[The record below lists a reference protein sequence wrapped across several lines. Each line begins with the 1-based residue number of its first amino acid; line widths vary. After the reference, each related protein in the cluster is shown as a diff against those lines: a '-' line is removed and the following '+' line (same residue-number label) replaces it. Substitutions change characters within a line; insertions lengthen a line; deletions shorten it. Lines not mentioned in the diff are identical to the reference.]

1 MSSCRALVLV
11 LLAATST
18 SALAAEQLSYGP
30 TPAWVT
36 PHAIPAT
43 ANAPAEAPIAVLL
56 SDQQIRFEPGKTTTY
71 AETAIK
77 IQNGQGLAAGNI
89 SIPWDPTT
97 DTVTVHKLLIRRGTE
112 TIDVL
117 KNGQTFTILRR
128 EQNLDAATL
137 DGQLTANIQ
146 PEGLQEGDVLVFATS
161 AEHRDP
167 VLKGHVE
174 SQFANWN
181 GVPFKAA
188 RVRLVWPEDM
198 KLKVQ
203 RANLPSSAAVRT
215 GGQTSLEIALDDVQ
229 PLIVPKGAPLRFSVG
244 RYGEASDFSSWA
256 EVAELIRPHFRSA
269 SIIPSS
275 GPLRDEVE
283 KIRMA
288 GDQRSQ
294 VEQALALVQ
303 NRVRYVALLMGQG
316 GYVPASAESTWSR
329 RFGDCKAKTAL
340 LVGILRELG
349 IEAEPVL
356 VNTSVG
362 DVLPDRLPMLGVF
375 DHVLVRAKV
384 GGKTYWLDGTRTA
397 DASLEQIAVPYYR
410 WGLPLDTGGKL
421 VPIVPPPLTV
431 PDTDVSVAIDATKGI
446 YAPAP
451 FKVDRTLRGDLAV
464 TTYSLLSK
472 LAPAQVDETQKQ
484 FWKGVYDYVTVKE
497 AKYAFD
503 KEKSELRLS
512 MNGEAKI
519 EWDDGWFYVPNSNIA
534 YEPDFERTAG
544 IHRDAPYAL
553 GYPSFERSHVEIRLP
568 PSYPSTLQK
577 PPAPVHE
584 TLAGV
589 EYARTVTM
597 KDHAIVLDRTERTI
611 SPEVGYKDALAAAAR
626 LKALSDEDV
635 YLRVPGNYRMTDAD
649 TKARLSEKPASTEA
663 YIDRGLVYL
672 DERKYDQA
680 IADFT
685 EAHKLDPR
693 DVWSL
698 ADRALAYVW
707 KQDFKSAEKDLTAA
721 AAIDPGNAVALR
733 ARGLMAE
740 FKGDIAGALETYNNM
755 LKKKPDDNWVRLR
768 RIGVRMQQGKRD
780 EALHDLN
787 ALLATDPQNVLAL
800 GKRAYILAD
809 KEDWAAAEKDIA
821 AALSADPA
829 NADALATKAVI
840 AMHRKDYDAALGY
853 TSKALEGDPDN
864 YLARS
869 LQAQLRKRE
878 GGEKAAVQ
886 AFDEAI
892 ARSPDDTVALL
903 SRALVNIEA
912 KDFEAAEKDI
922 ARVLA
927 LNPSDPL
934 AMQSQGELAMAKGN
948 YKAAVETFS
957 HGLSA
962 FPGNSRMWARRAE
975 AYRQLGKYDSALAD
989 TDAALKAGLVSPA
1002 LRLLRINILMQKGD
1016 LAATDAE
1023 IGRLTEENPASEFA
1037 MVAAGKAYSAIG
1049 KREKAMQSFDR
1060 ALSINPVPY
1069 IYINRSQ
1076 VRPFEDLQGRL
1087 ADLDEALKID
1097 PNYEETLAEKARI
1110 LSRAGRHTEAIA
1122 LYDRATQVALDSSDL
1137 QLGRAIALE
1146 RAGRSAEAKAAFASE
1161 RERAKTAG
1169 DFNRLCWVKAI
1180 NDVALQSA
1188 LEDCQSAL
1196 RLDPD
1201 NRGASESIGM
1211 ALLKLGKLEEAR
1223 DAYSDAIA
1231 KKLGADAYMGRAMV
1245 RARLGDKE
1253 GAQADAAEA
1262 RRLRPD
1268 IDDTFAEYGL
1278 KL

>member
-18 SALAAEQLSYGP
+18 SALASEQLSYGP
-30 TPAWVT
+30 PPAWVT

-203 RANLPSSAAVRT
+203 RANLPSSAAVRA

-275 GPLRDEVE
+275 GALRDEVE
-283 KIRMA
+283 KIRKA
-288 GDQRSQ
+288 GNQRSQ

-356 VNTSVG
+356 VNTSIG

-384 GGKTYWLDGTRTA
+384 GGKTYWLDGTRTG

-431 PDTDVSVAIDATKGI
+431 PDTEVSVAIDATNGI
-446 YAPAP
+446 YSPAP
-451 FKVDRTLRGDLAV
+451 FRVERTLRGDLAV
-464 TTYSLLSK
+464 ATYSLLSK
-472 LAPAQVDETQKQ
+472 LAPAQLDETQKQ

-503 KEKSELRLS
+503 KEKSELSLS

-568 PSYPSTLQK
+568 PSFPPTLQN

-589 EYARTVTM
+589 EYARTLAM
-597 KDHAIVLDRTERTI
+597 KNHVLTLDRTERTI
-611 SPEVGYKDALAAAAR
+611 LPEIGYRDALAAAAR

-649 TKARLSEKPASTEA
+649 TKARLSEKPASTQA

-672 DERKYDQA
+672 NDGKYEEA
-680 IADFT
+680 INDFT
-685 EAHKLDPR
+685 EAHELDPKNA
-693 DVWSL
+693 WSL
-698 ADRALAYVW
+698 ANRALAYTW
-707 KQDFKSAEKDLTAA
+707 KRDFKSAEKDLLDV
-721 AAIDPGNAVALR
+721 AAIDPENFVALR
-733 ARGLMAE
+733 ARGLIAE
-740 FKGDIAGALETYNNM
+740 FRGDFAGALATYD
-755 LKKKPDDNWVRLR
+755 KIIAKDSDDNWVRLR
-768 RIGVRMQQGKRD
+768 RISLRMQQGKRD
-780 EALHDLN
+780 EALRDVN
-787 ALLATDPQNVLAL
+787 AVIATDPQNVSAL

-809 KEDWAAAEKDIA
+809 KEDWAAAEKDLA
-821 AALSADPA
+821 AALTADPA
-829 NADALATKAVI
+829 NSDALATKAVI
-840 AMHRKDYDAALGY
+840 AMHRKDYDAAAGFL
-853 TSKALEGDPDN
+853 SKALDGDPDN
-864 YLARS
+864 YVARA
-869 LQAQLRKRE
+869 LQGQLLKRD
-878 GGEKAAVQ
+878 GGDKAAVK
-886 AFDEAI
+886 AFDEAV
-892 ARSPDDTVALL
+892 ARSPDDTFALL
-903 SRALVNIEA
+903 GRALANIEA
-912 KDFEAAEKDI
+912 KDFDAAEKDI
-922 ARVLA
+922 ARVLE
-927 LNPSDPL
+927 LKPSDPL
-934 AMQSQGELAMAKGN
+934 GMQAQGELELARGS

-957 HGLSA
+957 RGLGV
-962 FPGNSRMWARRAE
+962 FPGNGRMLSQRAQ
-975 AYRQLGKYDSALAD
+975 AYHRLGEYDLALAD
-989 TDAALKAGLVSPA
+989 TDAAVKAGLASPSI
-1002 LRLLRINILMQKGD
+1002 RLLRINILAQKGD
-1016 LAATDAE
+1016 LSGAGAE
-1023 IGRLTEENPASEFA
+1023 IGRLTEENPTSEFA

-1049 KREKAMQSFDR
+1049 MQQKAMQSFDR
-1060 ALSINPVPY
+1060 AIAINPVPY

-1076 VRPFEDLQGRL
+1076 VRPFTDVEGKL
-1087 ADLDEALKID
+1087 ADLDAALKID
-1097 PNYEETLAEKARI
+1097 PNYEETLAEKARV
-1110 LSRAGRHTEAIA
+1110 LSRAGRHAEAIE
-1122 LYDRATQVALDSSDL
+1122 LYDRAIKLALEPRDL
-1137 QLGRAIALE
+1137 QLGKAVALE
-1146 RAGRSAEAKAAFASE
+1146 RAGRFAEAKAIFESE
-1161 RERAKTAG
+1161 DERAKTAG

-1188 LEDCQSAL
+1188 LEDCRSAL
-1196 RLDPD
+1196 RLDPE
-1201 NRGASESIGM
+1201 NRSATDSIGM
-1211 ALLKLGKLEEAR
+1211 ALLKLGKLDEAR
-1223 DAYSDAIA
+1223 DAYNKAVAEKI
-1231 KKLGADAYMGRAMV
+1231 GANAYMGRAVV
-1245 RARLGDKE
+1245 RSRLGDRE